1 MDVEKIVR
9 QVITLG
15 TLGDTEVGKTQISEV
30 YIENKF
36 TIEHISTIG
45 YNCLTKNIKL
55 KIDNKENNIKIK
67 IWDTTGQERFRSI
80 CTQYVKNCI
89 GILLVYAINKKES
102 FENLTN
108 WMDEIE
114 GKKSRENIPIVLI
127 GNKIDLKEEREVSY
141 KEGENFAK
149 KYNIKFFECSAK
161 EGINI
166 KEAFQCLIDNIIQLY
181 KDEFLDDKKDENKDN
196 NNNKIVLNDKKSK
209 NKDGGCC
216 KKKNKENKKE
226 NEKENDKEKEK

>member
-127 GNKIDLKEEREVSY
+127 
-141 KEGENFAK
+141 
-149 KYNIKFFECSAK
+149 
-161 EGINI
+161 
-166 KEAFQCLIDNIIQLY
+166 
-181 KDEFLDDKKDENKDN
+181 
-196 NNNKIVLNDKKSK
+196 
-209 NKDGGCC
+209 
-216 KKKNKENKKE
+216 
-226 NEKENDKEKEK
+226 